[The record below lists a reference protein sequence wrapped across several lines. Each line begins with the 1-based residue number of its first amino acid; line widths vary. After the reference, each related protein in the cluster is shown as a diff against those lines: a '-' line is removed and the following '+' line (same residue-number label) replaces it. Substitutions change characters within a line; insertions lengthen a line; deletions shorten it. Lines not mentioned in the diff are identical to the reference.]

1 MANTRSRPMK
11 RHGERDP
18 RSTTGEILSQLRPHS
33 LVRDG
38 RDLLVKF
45 QQDDVF
51 RSYIAYR
58 IRAVVP
64 VVFVFVL
71 VSTVCA
77 VGIMFEAA
85 RWVSPPTPLW
95 LRGLAFLLGAA
106 VWVGGILAQLYLFLL
121 WLEGRAARLNRSS
134 QGMEVVLPGGLL
146 AYLKYSRA
154 LAPWILAAV
163 CVALPL
169 AVFAASAP
177 IAALLLASLG
187 ILAPLV
193 FKKLDS

>member
-1 MANTRSRPMK
+1 MAITRSRPMK
-11 RHGERDP
+11 QHGERELRAAGD
-18 RSTTGEILSQLRPHS
+18 ILGQLRPS
-33 LVRDG
+33 ILLRDA
-38 RDLLVKF
+38 RDLVVKF
-45 QQDDVF
+45 QRDDVF

-58 IRAVVP
+58 IWTVLP
-64 VVFVFVL
+64 VILVFIL

-77 VGIMFEAA
+77 VGLMFEAV

-95 LRGLAFLLGAA
+95 LRGLALVLGAA
-106 VWVGGILAQLYLFLL
+106 VWIGGILAQIYLFLL

-134 QGMEVVLPGGLL
+134 QGMEVRIPRGFL

-154 LAPWILAAV
+154 LAPWILAAI

-169 AVFAASAP
+169 AVFATSAP
-177 IAALLLASLG
+177 VAALLLASLTV
-187 ILAPLV
+187 LAPLL

>member
-1 MANTRSRPMK
+1 MK
-11 RHGERDP
+11 QHGERELRAAGD
-18 RSTTGEILSQLRPHS
+18 ILGQLRPRI
-33 LVRDG
+33 LLRDA
-38 RDLLVKF
+38 RDLVVKF
-45 QQDDVF
+45 QRDDVF

-58 IRAVVP
+58 IWTVLP
-64 VVFVFVL
+64 VILVFIL

-77 VGIMFEAA
+77 VGIMFEVV
-85 RWVSPPTPLW
+85 RWVSPPAPLW
-95 LRGLAFLLGAA
+95 LRGLALLLGAA
-106 VWVGGILAQLYLFLL
+106 VWIGGILAQGYLFLL
-121 WLEGRAARLNRSS
+121 WLEVRAARLNRSS

-169 AVFAASAP
+169 AVFATSAP
-177 IAALLLASLG
+177 IAALLLASLT
-187 ILAPLV
+187 ILAPLL

>member
-1 MANTRSRPMK
+1 MPALGTRAVKHS
-11 RHGERDP
+11 ERDP
-18 RSTTGEILSQLRPHS
+18 RSTTGEILSQLRPRS

-38 RDLLVKF
+38 RDLMVKF
-45 QQDDVF
+45 QTDDVF

-58 IRAVVP
+58 LRAVVP
-64 VVFVFVL
+64 VVLVFIL

-77 VGIMFEAA
+77 VGIMFEAV
-85 RWVSPPTPLW
+85 RWVSPPVPFW
-95 LRGLAFLLGAA
+95 LRGLALVLGAA
-106 VWVGGILAQLYLFLL
+106 VWIGGILAQVYLFLL

-134 QGMEVVLPGGLL
+134 QGMEVVLPGGLF

-154 LAPWILAAV
+154 LAPWILAAI

-169 AVFAASAP
+169 AVFATSAP
-177 IAALLLASLG
+177 VAALLLASLTV
-187 ILAPLV
+187 LAPVL